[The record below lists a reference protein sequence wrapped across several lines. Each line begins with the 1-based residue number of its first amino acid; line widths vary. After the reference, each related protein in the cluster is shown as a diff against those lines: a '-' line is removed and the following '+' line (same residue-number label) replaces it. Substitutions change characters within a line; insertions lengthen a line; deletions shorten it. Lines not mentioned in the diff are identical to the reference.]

1 VNLFQNL
8 NKNSGTATLVKNS
21 LVDRETVTTK
31 QIRDCIY
38 LLANAMGDTWKQ
50 ASQEAT
56 AGMVLMALAKNRA
69 LQTFLNSN
77 GWHLVV
83 GLLKS
88 TPQLERDLSS
98 RLRNEIGLYQ
108 MRRLNPTA

>member
-1 VNLFQNL
+1 MNLFNNL
-8 NKNSGTATLVKNS
+8 TKKSGTATLVKNS
-21 LVDRETVTTK
+21 LASQETVTAK

-69 LQTFLNSN
+69 LKTFLNSN
-77 GWHLVV
+77 GWHLVL

-98 RLRNEIGLYQ
+98 RLRNEISLYQ
-108 MRRLNPTA
+108 MQRLKVAA